1 MISTHPQALL
11 RQAII
16 LAVFFSTVLAS
27 HHSFAS
33 APLSTQAKTRS
44 TSGSVQETMNSGG
57 YTYLL
62 VDSGLQKT
70 WVAIPE
76 TAVKTGEKVQYKEG
90 KTMVNFHS
98 TSLNRTF
105 ATIVF
110 SPGLR
115 GEPEPTGKGPQAQM
129 PQDQS
134 FATAVKAETETKP
147 APDKEMASSGGSTGA
162 VAPFS
167 EIKVDKA
174 QGENS
179 YTVAEIFARAKELDS
194 KTVRLR
200 AKIVKVNPNIMG
212 RNWIH
217 LQDGTGNP
225 LTNSHDLVVTTSLN
239 LVQDQVVTIEGK
251 VAANKD
257 FGAGYSYTA
266 IIEDAQILP

>member
-1 MISTHPQALL
+1 MISTYPQALL
-11 RQAII
+11 RQVIV
-16 LAVFFSTVLAS
+16 LAVFFFIVLPS
-27 HHSFAS
+27 QHSFAS
-33 APLSTQAKTRS
+33 TPLSTQAKTGS
-44 TSGSVQETMNSGG
+44 TSGTVQETMNSGG

-62 VDSGLQKT
+62 VDSGLAKT

-76 TAVKTGEKVQYKEG
+76 TTVKTGEKVQYKEG
-90 KTMVNFHS
+90 MTMENFHS

-110 SPGLR
+110 SPGLT
-115 GEPEPTGKGPQAQM
+115 GEPEPTDKKPQTQM

-134 FATAVKAETETKP
+134 FASAVKAETETKP
-147 APDKEMASSGGSTGA
+147 APDKEMTSSGGSTGA

-179 YTVAEIFARAKELDS
+179 YTIAEIFAQAKELDS